1 VSVLL
6 RVLIALSCAML
17 PLAVQA
23 QQKVERGAVLL
34 VAAPELSDP
43 NFFQTVV
50 LVMFPATSG
59 PTGVILNRPT
69 RYTLKEAFPDEPQL
83 KAKPDP
89 LYFGGPVRPA
99 GLMFLFRHRDGSGG
113 ARSGSAVPAEALPVL
128 DDLYLGSDGDLLD
141 GLLRQPNGG
150 VQRYFVGYS
159 GWAPMQ
165 LQAEIAQGAWHVLPA
180 DLDTILRMDV
190 KTMWRDLLVRATA
203 VET

>member
-1 VSVLL
+1 M
-6 RVLIALSCAML
+6 LIALSCALL

-23 QQKVERGAVLL
+23 QQKMERGAILL
-34 VAAPELSDP
+34 VAAPQLSDP

-69 RYTLKEAFPDEPQL
+69 RYAVKEAFPDEPQL

-99 GLMFLFRHRDGSGG
+99 GLMFLFRHRGGSGGAAPGG
-113 ARSGSAVPAEALPVL
+113 ARSGSALPAEALPVL

-141 GLLRQPNGG
+141 GLLRQPDGG

-159 GWAPMQ
+159 GWSPSQ

-190 KTMWRDLLVRATA
+190 KTMWRDLLLRATA